1 MSGYEP
7 PIESPEVVPVASP
20 FTPQILL
27 TGSLGLALFLV
38 IAVVLLTRKRAGA
51 KGKSLLLVGPSDAG
65 KTAIFSQLVYGHT
78 SPTHA
83 SLQPSSSFAILSPS
97 KTLKIIDIP
106 GHPRIRGQFTDF
118 LSEAKTI
125 AFVVD
130 ANSISRNSVAVAE
143 HLHHILHAITSLP
156 PSHHTPAL
164 LILCNKNDL
173 LKTSSASGSASTLAV
188 TRVKTVLERELE
200 KRRVAQSGGVGIEG
214 LGEEGERSEMGGLEC
229 GADGNCPFRFDEWE
243 GGEVIFMGT
252 SVRPEATTE
261 KRGTL
266 SEKGEADGLATLQKW
281 LEEQS

>member
-1 MSGYEP
+1 MSDFEP
-7 PIESPEVVPVASP
+7 PVDSPEVVAVTSP
-20 FTPQILL
+20 FSSQLL
-27 TGSLGLALFLV
+27 LFGSLGIALFLV
-38 IAVVLLTRKRAGA
+38 IVVVLLTRKKAGA

-65 KTAIFSQLVYGHT
+65 KTAIFSRLVYGHI

-83 SLQPSSSFAILSPS
+83 SLQPSSSFATLSPT
-97 KTLKIIDIP
+97 KTLKVIDIP

-130 ANSISRNSVAVAE
+130 ANSISRNSVVVAE

-164 LILCNKNDL
+164 LILCNKSDL
-173 LKTSSASGSASTLAV
+173 LKTSSASGNASTLAV
-188 TRVKTVLERELE
+188 NRVKTVLERELE

-229 GADGNCPFRFDEWE
+229 GADGNSPFRFDEWE
-243 GGEVIFMGT
+243 GGEVTFLGT
-252 SVRPEATTE
+252 STRVDATSE
-261 KRGTL
+261 KQASL
-266 SEKGEADGLATLQKW
+266 NEKGELDGLAALEEW